1 MNKKLKRNYIIL
13 IILLAVTVF
22 LTFFFANIYKSKGN
36 LVSGFYEYSN
46 KITIEEF
53 DEYMTENTDAII
65 YISDK
70 YDLTHETFEENF
82 KEKINELNLK
92 NKIVFV
98 DKNEIND
105 KFISN
110 LKINYGISIDL
121 SKTPLV
127 IVIVDK
133 NVLQCVYIDNY
144 SNVDDF
150 IDYEAFE

>member
-22 LTFFFANIYKSKGN
+22 LTFFFANIYNSKDN

-82 KEKINELNLK
+82 EEKINELNLK
-92 NKIVFV
+92 SKIVFV

-133 NVLQCVYIDNY
+133 NVLQCVYINNY

>member
-22 LTFFFANIYKSKGN
+22 LTFFFANIYKSKDN

-70 YDLTHETFEENF
+70 YDLTYETFEENF

-150 IDYEAFE
+150 IDYEAFK